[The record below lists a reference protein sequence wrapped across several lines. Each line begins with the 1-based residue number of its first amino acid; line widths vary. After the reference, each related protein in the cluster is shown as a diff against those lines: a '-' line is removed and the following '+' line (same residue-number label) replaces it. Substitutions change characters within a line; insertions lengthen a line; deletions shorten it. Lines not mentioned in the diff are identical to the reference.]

1 MKKIVRN
8 ITIKALAYFM
18 IGIMSILV
26 VNKAMFMHAH
36 KMTDGKVITHS
47 HPYDKSN
54 DSKPYKSHHHTKV
67 EFLFIEN
74 LKILFLFVFLTFALL
89 NLVKKAKY
97 SFYRKTRY
105 TLNCIILYKS
115 RAPPI
120 S

>member
-8 ITIKALAYFM
+8 ITIKAFAYFM

-47 HPYDKSN
+47 HPYDKN
-54 DSKPYKSHHHTKV
+54 DSKPFKSHHHTKV
-67 EFLFIEN
+67 EFLVIEN
-74 LKILFLFVFLTFALL
+74 LKILFLFVFLTSTLQ

-97 SFYRKTRY
+97 SFYRITRY